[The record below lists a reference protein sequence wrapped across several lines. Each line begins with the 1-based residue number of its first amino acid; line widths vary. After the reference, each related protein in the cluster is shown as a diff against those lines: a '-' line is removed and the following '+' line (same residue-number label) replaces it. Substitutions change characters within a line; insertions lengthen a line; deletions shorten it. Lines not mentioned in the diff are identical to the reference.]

1 MKTIAIIGSSGA
13 LGSAFTERLSEL
25 NPNATVHAF
34 SRQKPHIQLRGV
46 NYHCMDYQ
54 KEDAIEAAAASATSG
69 EPLDMVIVA
78 TGLLHEENMRPE
90 KSLRELSARK
100 FQRLFE
106 VNTVIPALIAKHFLP
121 RLNTDTTSFF
131 GFLSARAGSISDNQM
146 GGWYAYRAAK
156 AALNMVIKNAAI
168 EISRRNKKAVIVG
181 LYPGMVDS
189 ELSKPFQ
196 RGVPAEKIFSPSFA
210 AQNLVSVMASLTPE
224 QSGRFFDWDG
234 QEVLP

>member
-25 NPNATVHAF
+25 NPNGTVHAF
-34 SRQKPHIQLRGV
+34 SRQYPDMKLRGV

-54 KEDAIEAAAASATSG
+54 EEDAIEAAAASATNG

-90 KSLRELSARK
+90 KSLRELSAKK

-121 RLNTDTTSFF
+121 RLNTDTASFF

-168 EISRRNKKAVIVG
+168 EINRRNKKAVIVG

-189 ELSKPFQ
+189 KLSKPFQ

-210 AQNLVSVMASLTPE
+210 AQKLISVMASLTPE

>member
-13 LGSAFTERLSEL
+13 LGSAFTERVSEL
-25 NPNATVHAF
+25 YPNAAVHAF
-34 SRQKPHIQLRGV
+34 SRQDPHIQLRGV

-54 KEDAIEAAAASATSG
+54 EEDAIEAAAASATSG
-69 EPLDMVIVA
+69 KPLDMVIIA

-168 EISRRNKKAVIVG
+168 EI
-181 LYPGMVDS
+181 
-189 ELSKPFQ
+189 
-196 RGVPAEKIFSPSFA
+196 
-210 AQNLVSVMASLTPE
+210 LTPE

>member
-13 LGSAFTERLSEL
+13 LGSAFTERVSEL
-25 NPNATVHAF
+25 YPNAAVHAF
-34 SRQKPHIQLRGV
+34 SRQDPHIQLRGV

-54 KEDAIEAAAASATSG
+54 EEDAIEAAAASATSG
-69 EPLDMVIVA
+69 KPLDMVIIA

-131 GFLSARAGSISDNQM
+131 SFLSARAGSISDNQM

-210 AQNLVSVMASLTPE
+210 AQKLMSVMASLTPE